1 MEHSSTEQI
10 VWTHRRKSWIQ
21 PCSSFH
27 LIIKIPIL
35 RNIYPIFKHSQTKE
49 NHGLSCLNS
58 YGWSQ
63 NTHKITMFHTFSSP
77 NKYTNRFLGI
87 VWKYPKSNGS
97 WFIPKKLA
105 FFLGLSILRL
115 RPRSKACLGPPR
127 WVRQRSSGTVQRPV
141 AAAGS
146 QGESW
151 GVWGPLGVVG
161 FPTSSTFKNQ
171 GNLVGGWPT
180 PSEKYDESSVGL
192 MTFPIY
198 GK

>member
-1 MEHSSTEQI
+1 MVCPAWILMVDHKI
-10 VWTHRRKSWIQ
+10 LIKS
-21 PCSSFH
+21 PCF
-27 LIIKIPIL
+27 IL
-35 RNIYPIFKHSQTKE
+35 SLHQTNTPTDFWVLSE
-49 NHGLSCLNS
+49 NTQNPMVYHGLSWFIMVYHGL
-58 YGWSQ
+58 
-63 NTHKITMFHTFSSP
+63 
-77 NKYTNRFLGI
+77 
-87 VWKYPKSNGS
+87 S

-115 RPRSKACLGPPR
+115 RPTSKACPGPPR

-180 PSEKYDESSVGL
+180 PSEKYDESSVGM

>member
-87 VWKYPKSNGS
+87 VWKYPKSNGLS
-97 WFIPKKLA
+97 WFIMVYHGLSWFIMVYHGLSLRNWP
-105 FFLGLSILRL
+105 FFWGYPFSDWDPHPRHALGLR
-115 RPRSKACLGPPR
+115 A
-127 WVRQRSSGTVQRPV
+127 
-141 AAAGS
+141 
-146 QGESW
+146 E
-151 GVWGPLGVVG
+151 
-161 FPTSSTFKNQ
+161 
-171 GNLVGGWPT
+171 
-180 PSEKYDESSVGL
+180 
-192 MTFPIY
+192 
-198 GK
+198 